1 MDIPSRVTNHLKR
14 ICEPGSRPIGSA
26 ANHRVA
32 AYIQEV
38 FLTCGLVVHEQE
50 FACPHWQLTRTEL
63 VVNGKLLQAEANTF
77 SPPCDVTAPCVPV
90 GTTQEL
96 ESAVLTGRIA
106 LLYGELTKKRLE
118 PKECKVYSP
127 KRDQKI
133 VRLLEEKNPQAII
146 TVTPQMHAVVPV
158 IEDWDL
164 FIPSVTVSPHVGLQL
179 MNVKQPVRVVVVSHR
194 EKSHG
199 SNIIG
204 TKGTQ
209 EKIVLCAHYDTKV
222 KTQGAFDNGSGVAV
236 LLTLAELLTQKELA
250 TNLEFIAFN
259 DEEYNGL
266 GDYEYVRHTS
276 EFESIH
282 TVINVDGVGQ
292 YLGSH
297 TVTIMENSQALRDAV
312 SSIKEKYPG
321 IVWVD
326 PWPQSN
332 HSTFSRRGVPSIAV
346 SSVGVDIAHSP
357 LDTIEQISADKLT
370 EVVMFIT
377 DIVDAIDD
385 KPLDWFRKSKKE
397 GFNK

>member
-1 MDIPSRVTNHLKR
+1 MDISSRVTNHLKK

-26 ANHRVA
+26 ANHKAA

-63 VVNGKLLQAEANTF
+63 VANGKPLQAEANTF
-77 SPPCDVTAPCVPV
+77 SPPCN
-90 GTTQEL
+90 
-96 ESAVLTGRIA
+96 
-106 LLYGELTKKRLE
+106 E

-127 KRDQKI
+127 RRDQKI

-146 TVTPQMHAVVPV
+146 TVNPQIHAVAPV

-164 FIPSVTVSPHVGLQL
+164 LIPSVTVSPDVGLQL

-194 EKSHG
+194 DKSHG

-204 TKGTQ
+204 TKGTR
-209 EKIVLCAHYDTKV
+209 ERIVLCAHYDTKV

-236 LLTLAELLTQKELA
+236 LLTLAELLTQRELA
-250 TNLEFIAFN
+250 TDMEFIAFN

-282 TVINVDGVGQ
+282 AVINIDGVGHF
-292 YLGSH
+292 LGSH
-297 TVTIMENSQALRDAV
+297 TVTIMENSQALRDVV
-312 SSIKEKYPG
+312 SSTKEKYPG

-332 HSTFSRRGVPSIAV
+332 HSTFSRRGVPSMAV

-357 LDTIEQISADKLT
+357 LDTVERISADKLA

-377 DIVDAIDD
+377 DIVDASDD
-385 KPLDWFRKSKKE
+385 KPLAWFRKSKKE
-397 GFNK
+397 GTDK